1 MPWDI
6 WADQGYLTTIAGPVI
21 QPEVIARTVAEIA
34 EEYQL
39 QLLAYDRW
47 RINDFRRELEKI
59 GSEIPMQPF
68 GQGFRDMSPAV
79 DKVEQHVAE
88 RKLRH
93 GGNPILN
100 MCAAG
105 ALCKAILRATA
116 SCTNQKATQRL
127 MGLVAL
133 AMALGATSAEDT
145 TMPTS
150 LWDDPELKTVD

>member
-6 WADQGYLTTIAGPVI
+6 WADQGYLTTIEGPVI

-39 QLLAYDRW
+39 
-47 RINDFRRELEKI
+47 
-59 GSEIPMQPF
+59 QPF

-105 ALCKAILRATA
+105 AVVQSDPAGNRKLHKSKSYSKID
-116 SCTNQKATQRL
+116 
-127 MGLVAL
+127 GLVAL
-133 AMALGATSAEDT
+133 AMALGSMSAEDM

-150 LWDDPELKTVD
+150 PWDDPEFKMAV